1 MAEHQKGW
9 EEIIKEKFEQ
19 IRSKL
24 NNPLLKQSL
33 PKDQKQDIEN
43 QLERIADK
51 LTSKALKIAVIG
63 EFSAGKSTFL
73 NALLREENLLKKAKR
88 PTTAAV
94 TYIKPGPDD
103 IFVEMKGGKSKRY
116 SEMVSEVKVDDSFK
130 KFLAE
135 YQANDS
141 KASQVD
147 QITLTLDRNILD
159 NEVIIMDTPGFNAG
173 NEEHQRVVERVLK
186 DADAFVAIFSA
197 LNPGRKTD
205 LDFMSNFTTYIKKFF
220 FVLNKADLSDEKS
233 ETELT
238 LKFLKNRIKD
248 HFSLADPPIVFPL
261 CSSFSKLKNDEHYA
275 AQSKQFERELLDFAR
290 TEKLFVILDSITY
303 ILDRR
308 VLKAIL
314 EHTENQKS
322 LLENDQKNIKQ
333 IRIKDPVLF
342 INKERKIGKTSVLEK
357 TASVKKNL
365 LAKLDEIK
373 NKTKNDLENLIE
385 ASDDVKKEMQEIKK
399 GVVAEFQSWRNHIS
413 ESLGSEFK
421 RKELINVATN
431 AKEQFENDFVEKY
444 YKQLKRLQIDV
455 NFNMVI
461 DQTGI
466 KIPEDIFHKLENGV
480 DREIKEVINDIQKEN
495 FLDWL
500 WQLIAF
506 HRAESK
512 KKDRIKKGLLKALN
526 QAHDQ
531 VSAIVN
537 KEFSIIGNRIYDNYI
552 DSVINEYSNRYIDE
566 IKKWI
571 QDKKKEIKRIKD
583 EIDSVKR
590 LIDFFELK
598 KTEVKEIKDD
608 IEYLQHYTER
618 IKHCDL
624 KCEAGIFQ
632 DISRFLNLV
641 VKYQY
646 SNTAQYIF
654 KSIPMLLPLHEYLWG
669 CISIF
674 LKAREST
681 HFRNFFAEMIKLHDR
696 NGVQVVL
703 EAVQHLEE
711 FNFQSLVQTYNTLIF
726 DDSDICIKKALIDIT
741 LSHHRPDISMSIYG
755 RHIRGLFDTVDKTY
769 ASLIKEWE
777 SIKH

>member
-1 MAEHQKGW
+1 
-9 EEIIKEKFEQ
+9 
-19 IRSKL
+19 
-24 NNPLLKQSL
+24 
-33 PKDQKQDIEN
+33 
-43 QLERIADK
+43 
-51 LTSKALKIAVIG
+51 
-63 EFSAGKSTFL
+63 
-73 NALLREENLLKKAKR
+73 
-88 PTTAAV
+88 
-94 TYIKPGPDD
+94 
-103 IFVEMKGGKSKRY
+103 
-116 SEMVSEVKVDDSFK
+116 
-130 KFLAE
+130 
-135 YQANDS
+135 
-141 KASQVD
+141 
-147 QITLTLDRNILD
+147 
-159 NEVIIMDTPGFNAG
+159 
-173 NEEHQRVVERVLK
+173 
-186 DADAFVAIFSA
+186 
-197 LNPGRKTD
+197 
-205 LDFMSNFTTYIKKFF
+205 
-220 FVLNKADLSDEKS
+220 
-233 ETELT
+233 
-238 LKFLKNRIKD
+238 
-248 HFSLADPPIVFPL
+248 
-261 CSSFSKLKNDEHYA
+261 
-275 AQSKQFERELLDFAR
+275 
-290 TEKLFVILDSITY
+290 
-303 ILDRR
+303 
-308 VLKAIL
+308 
-314 EHTENQKS
+314 
-322 LLENDQKNIKQ
+322 
-333 IRIKDPVLF
+333 
-342 INKERKIGKTSVLEK
+342 
-357 TASVKKNL
+357 
-365 LAKLDEIK
+365 
-373 NKTKNDLENLIE
+373 
-385 ASDDVKKEMQEIKK
+385 
-399 GVVAEFQSWRNHIS
+399 
-413 ESLGSEFK
+413 
-421 RKELINVATN
+421 
-431 AKEQFENDFVEKY
+431 
-444 YKQLKRLQIDV
+444 
-455 NFNMVI
+455 MVI